1 MINLGKHHLQRI
13 DAIAAATKETDVD
26 VLARLLMELGPV
38 LSAGQVTDWLWQ
50 ESVRVGIERRSDHR
64 DEPEAVEAWQGIE
77 DGTAPEEP
85 LTVRHVE
92 AIVECG
98 KPRRSSVKL
107 DWGTP

>member
-13 DAIAAATKETDVD
+13 EAIAAATKETDVD

-64 DEPEAVEAWQGIE
+64 DTLEDVCAWQAIE
-77 DGTAPEEP
+77 TAAETWPRFDAAFLADEEE
-85 LTVRHVE
+85 VG
-92 AIVECG
+92 A
-98 KPRRSSVKL
+98 
-107 DWGTP
+107 